1 MGRKGNPDRVED
13 ADVEIGA
20 SVKAKRLR
28 FRERPKTQVE
38 IHGALHEPEGHGEL
52 ETASGSERQN
62 LPDEVEPG
70 VTYRDVRV
78 RWRAAARL
86 REPGSSENAE
96 GPEQSNS
103 SRRIE
108 DEKQGER

>member
-1 MGRKGNPDRVED
+1 MARKGNPDHVED

-28 FRERPKTQVE
+28 FREKPKTHVE
-38 IHGALHEPEGHGEL
+38 LHGELHEPAGHGEL
-52 ETASGSERQN
+52 ETASGSEREN

-86 REPGSSENAE
+86 REPGSLEDAE
-96 GPEQSNS
+96 GPSQTGK
-103 SRRIE
+103 
-108 DEKQGER
+108 KQ

>member
-1 MGRKGNPDRVED
+1 MGRKGDPDRVEN

-28 FRERPKTQVE
+28 FREKPRTKVE
-38 IHGALHEPEGHGEL
+38 LHGEVREPAGRGEL
-52 ETASGSERQN
+52 QATSGSERQN

-86 REPGSSENAE
+86 DEPG
-96 GPEQSNS
+96 PSNDTSKS
-103 SRRIE
+103 SRQRS
-108 DEKQGER
+108 QR

>member
-1 MGRKGNPDRVED
+1 MAPKGNPGQVEN

-28 FRERPKTQVE
+28 FREKPETQVE
-38 IHGALHEPEGHGEL
+38 LHGELREPEGDGEL

-70 VTYRDVRV
+70 VAYRDVRV

-86 REPGSSENAE
+86 NSEQGGVN
-96 GPEQSNS
+96 
-103 SRRIE
+103 
-108 DEKQGER
+108 DEEQGEG

>member
-1 MGRKGNPDRVED
+1 MARKGDPDRVED

-28 FRERPKTQVE
+28 FHGKPKTKVE
-38 IHGALHEPEGHGEL
+38 LHGEL
-52 ETASGSERQN
+52 RERGGRGELQTASGGERQN
-62 LPDEVEPG
+62 LPDEVEPE

-86 REPGSSENAE
+86 EPNYPDDTKREAQSEGVN
-96 GPEQSNS
+96 
-103 SRRIE
+103 
-108 DEKQGER
+108 DEK